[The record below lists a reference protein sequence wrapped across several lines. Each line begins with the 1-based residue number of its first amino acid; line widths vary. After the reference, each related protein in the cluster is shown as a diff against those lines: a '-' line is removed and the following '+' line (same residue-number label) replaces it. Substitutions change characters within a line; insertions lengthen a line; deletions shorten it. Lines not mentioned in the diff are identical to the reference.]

1 MFLTYIRICCIQ
13 YGTYEVPRSLCQ
25 VGFKIFKVDDSAEE
39 LTSQFFSYK
48 RHDNLHRC
56 VAKTPTWQDGRE
68 TNVRV
73 RLPAAKYCVVPCTFM
88 AGKEGDFILR
98 VHIERYSREVR
109 GGRGGG
115 GGGGGRDRE
124 E

>member
-1 MFLTYIRICCIQ
+1 MAYHRVKSAILIASIALIVFLPIGLNVLVSQ
-13 YGTYEVPRSLCQ
+13 
-25 VGFKIFKVDDSAEE
+25 SAEE

-48 RHDNLHRC
+48 RHDELHRC

-73 RLPAAKYCVVPCTFM
+73 RLPPAKYCVVPCTFLP
-88 AGKEGDFILR
+88 GKEGDFILR
-98 VHIERYSREVR
+98 VHIERYSRE
-109 GGRGGG
+109 GGRVASAIAIA
-115 GGGGGRDRE
+115 RE